1 MPEVPIDTTEVTAL
15 LADLVRIPSV
25 NPRMGTGTGEGEVAR
40 YLGERLQALG
50 LTPAII
56 PVHPG
61 RPNVLVTAAGRT
73 GGGHLL
79 LEAHT
84 DTVPP
89 STGQADPFHPRLEGG
104 RLHGRGACDTK
115 ASVAAM
121 LAALRSVLSLAER
134 QATVT
139 LAFTVGE
146 ELGHEGALALLA
158 SGFRA
163 DAAVIGEPT
172 GLDVVVAHKGAA
184 RFKVVVVGR
193 SAHSANPQEG
203 VNAIGKMARVI
214 RALDERIVPALGR
227 QRHPLVGV
235 PTLSVGRIEGGLQ
248 VNIVPDRCSI
258 EIDRRLNPGE
268 DWPAVRETLATLL
281 QELRG
286 EDPDLQV
293 ILEEPYQHFGSMET
307 SPDAPVVRVAREAV
321 RRIDGEHPVRGVSY
335 GTDAAEF
342 SAAGIPCVVLGPGDI
357 AQAHTAS
364 EYVEVQQVVKA
375 AAIYREMMLRF

>member
-357 AQAHTAS
+357 AQAHTAA